1 MNATGINKYALVIP
15 LAITVFTAAIACGQ
29 LLQQNGEQDR
39 RINKIEIAL
48 TEISSFTARQERI
61 DERTVNMQQE
71 QKYQRKILE
80 SIVAFLAIYKE
91 ENE

>member
-1 MNATGINKYALVIP
+1 VNGGINKYTLIIP
-15 LAITVFTAAIACGQ
+15 LGITIFTAAIAWGQ

-39 RINKIEIAL
+39 RITNIETAL
-48 TEISSFTARQERI
+48 TNISLFTARQERI

-71 QKYQRKILE
+71 QKYQREILE
-80 SIVAFLAIYKE
+80 SIVTFLAIYKE